1 MPITAND
8 ILSEFQRLGLDED
21 AGMRLLYG
29 AEPTVISDEAIRWMD
44 VADADVPNAVNWLRQ
59 QTPKR

>member
-1 MPITAND
+1 MTANN
-8 ILSEFQRLGLDED
+8 ILSEFQRLGLSED

-44 VADADVPNAVNWLRQ
+44 VADTDVPNAVNWLRQ